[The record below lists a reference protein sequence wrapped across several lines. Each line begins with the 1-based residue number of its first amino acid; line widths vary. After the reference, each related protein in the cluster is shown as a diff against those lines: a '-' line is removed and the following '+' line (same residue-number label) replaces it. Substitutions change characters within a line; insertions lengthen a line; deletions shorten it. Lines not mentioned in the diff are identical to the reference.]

1 MVEGAGAGR
10 PEAAGSFH
18 RWAAG
23 SGGLGATLLLL
34 AVRRGGA
41 APDAQRR
48 REARLPAYV
57 VLHRFTDQG
66 RRNMKRTVERAARL
80 RRESEA
86 RGFTHLGQFWRQY
99 WTQGKYDLVTVID
112 APSDEALMAWLFEV
126 SEAGNVT
133 TESMRAFTDGEM
145 GAILGGSDAPTAP

>member
-1 MVEGAGAGR
+1 
-10 PEAAGSFH
+10 
-18 RWAAG
+18 
-23 SGGLGATLLLL
+23 
-34 AVRRGGA
+34 
-41 APDAQRR
+41 
-48 REARLPAYV
+48 
-57 VLHRFTDQG
+57 
-66 RRNMKRTVERAARL
+66 MKRTVERAARL